1 MSESIFFTKTDCLG
15 TLSNVRLI
23 VAICFL
29 FAGLCSAGAQDQE
42 PKLVDRLLKPN
53 TTLQNS
59 AQNKKFVADGASVD
73 KHARVG
79 TFYIQQ
85 KSKQKN
91 FSDTRDFAAW
101 QFNARSFNQA
111 DDGRAKSLSQQPVAN
126 SQRQYVTAT
135 APNLRAAHGASKITE
150 TRDFSGQRPFLDRG
164 KSQKSLNRK
173 NPPLTIE
180 QVREL
185 LNKNK

>member
-1 MSESIFFTKTDCLG
+1 MIL
-15 TLSNVRLI
+15 
-23 VAICFL
+23 AICFL
-29 FAGLCSAGAQDQE
+29 LAGFSLAGAQDQE
-42 PKLVDRLLKPN
+42 PKLLDRLLKPN
-53 TTLQNS
+53 MTLQNS
-59 AQNKKFVADGASVD
+59 AQNKKFVADGVSVD
-73 KHARVG
+73 KHARAG

-91 FSDTRDFAAW
+91 FSGTRDFAAW

-111 DDGRAKSLSQQPVAN
+111 NDGRAKSLSQQPVAN
-126 SQRQYVTAT
+126 SQRTYATTT
-135 APNLRAAHGASKITE
+135 APTVRAAQDASKTTE
-150 TRDFSGQRPFLDRG
+150 TRDFPGKRPFLDRG
-164 KSQKSLNRK
+164 KSQKSLNRQ

>member
-1 MSESIFFTKTDCLG
+1 MILAT
-15 TLSNVRLI
+15 
-23 VAICFL
+23 CFL
-29 FAGLCSAGAQDQE
+29 LAGFSSAGAQDQE
-42 PKLVDRLLKPN
+42 PKLLDRLLKPN
-53 TTLQNS
+53 RTLQNS

-79 TFYIQQ
+79 TFYLQQ

-91 FSDTRDFAAW
+91 FSGTRDFAAQ
-101 QFNARSFNQA
+101 QFNSRSFNQA

-126 SQRQYVTAT
+126 SQRSYATST
-135 APNLRAAHGASKITE
+135 APNLRAAYEASKTTE
-150 TRDFSGQRPFLDRG
+150 TRDFSGKRPFLDRG
-164 KSQKSLNRK
+164 KSQKSLSRQ

>member
-1 MSESIFFTKTDCLG
+1 MIL
-15 TLSNVRLI
+15 
-23 VAICFL
+23 AICL
-29 FAGLCSAGAQDQE
+29 LLAGFSPAGAQDQE
-42 PKLVDRLLKPN
+42 PKLLDRLLKPN

-79 TFYIQQ
+79 TFYIEQ
-85 KSKQKN
+85 KSKPRN
-91 FSDTRDFAAW
+91 FSGTRDFAAQ
-101 QFNARSFNQA
+101 QFNSRSFNQA
-111 DDGRAKSLSQQPVAN
+111 DDGRAKSLSQQSVAN
-126 SQRQYVTAT
+126 SQRRYATTT
-135 APNLRAAHGASKITE
+135 APGVRAAGEASKTAE
-150 TRDFSGQRPFLDRG
+150 SRDFSGNRPFLDRG
-164 KSQKSLNRK
+164 KSQKSLNRQ

>member
-1 MSESIFFTKTDCLG
+1 MRIIL
-15 TLSNVRLI
+15 
-23 VAICFL
+23 AICFL
-29 FAGLCSAGAQDQE
+29 LAGFSPAGAQDQE
-42 PKLVDRLLKPN
+42 PKLLDRLLKPN
-53 TTLQNS
+53 RTLQNS

-85 KSKQKN
+85 KSKPKD
-91 FSDTRDFAAW
+91 FSGTRDFTAQ
-101 QFNARSFNQA
+101 QFNSRSFHQA

-126 SQRQYVTAT
+126 SPRKYATST
-135 APNLRAAHGASKITE
+135 APNVRAAREVSKTSE
-150 TRDFSGQRPFLDRG
+150 TRDFSGKRPFLDRG
-164 KSQKSLNRK
+164 KSQKSLNRQ